1 VDDDQDRA
9 VTAYPPAPRTVEEA
23 IAWLSDPARGD
34 GWKGWCLKAA
44 RSSYGLPGGVSEA
57 DVAADQAQA
66 AGLLNP
72 DRHPPRGAAVFW
84 YIGEHG
90 HVGIA
95 DGAGRF
101 HGTDLPT
108 TDYIGLA
115 PLTDPETRWGAT
127 WRGWS
132 PLLNGH
138 LIDLNP
144 LPGPPEPKDD
154 DMAYTA
160 TDPGN
165 QTWLVSG
172 VWKRKI
178 TWDQANKLAALA
190 DPVPYNGSIDKQTLD
205 AYEEAK

>member
-1 VDDDQDRA
+1 
-9 VTAYPPAPRTVEEA
+9 
-23 IAWLSDPARGD
+23 
-34 GWKGWCLKAA
+34 LKAS
-44 RSSYGLPGGVSEA
+44 RSSYGLPGGVAEA
-57 DVAADQAQA
+57 DHAADQAQA

-84 YIGEHG
+84 YIGQYG
-90 HVGIA
+90 HVGVA

-101 HGTDLPT
+101 WGTDLPK

-115 PLTDPETRWGAT
+115 PLTDPETRWGAV

-160 TDPGN
+160 TGPDN

-178 TWDQANKLAALA
+178 SWDQANKLTELA
-190 DPVPYNGSIDKQTLD
+190 DPVPYNGSIDKALLD
-205 AYEEAK
+205 CYQDAK